1 MFGLG
6 LTEILIVALVAF
18 LVFGPEQFPSLA
30 RSFLKLLNE
39 LKAGFS
45 DVQSE
50 FDNLEDEVQKE
61 FHNIKAEAE
70 KELNLLGKKTPE
82 NKDETKQKKDIE
94 SEKSSLEKK
103 TKKDG

>member
-1 MFGLG
+1 VFGLG

-30 RSFLKLLNE
+30 KSFLKLLNE
-39 LKAGFS
+39 LKTGFS

-50 FDNLEDEVQKE
+50 FYNLEDEVQKE
-61 FHNIKAEAE
+61 FHHIKAETE
-70 KELNLLGKKTPE
+70 KEFNLLEEKTPE
-82 NKDETKQKKDIE
+82 NKDKTKRHRKRKKLLRE
-94 SEKSSLEKK
+94 K